1 MLRMNGDAPVTDELP
16 GDKLDMDKMPGHWA
30 LARIGKRVLRP
41 GGLELTR
48 RMLTTLGIGP
58 ADHVVEFA
66 PGFGIT
72 AKMALAAN
80 PASYTTVERDRAAA
94 AQVAGYLS
102 GPTQRCVV
110 GTAERT
116 GLEDACATVVYGEA
130 MLTMQPL
137 GRKRVIVA
145 EAARLLKPDGRYAI
159 HEICLIPDDIPESEV
174 KEIEHDLAQSIRS
187 GVRPLRKSEWREVL
201 ESAGLA
207 LKEEF
212 TNEFRLLEPR
222 RLVQDEGF
230 RGAARIGWR
239 LLRDGAARRRVLAMR
254 QSIRKHAAHMRAV
267 VLLAVKSDS

>member
-1 MLRMNGDAPVTDELP
+1 MMTGDASMTEEFP

-48 RMLTTLGIGP
+48 RMLAALEIGP
-58 ADHVVEFA
+58 DDHVVEFA
-66 PGFGIT
+66 PGLGVT

-80 PASYTTVERDRAAA
+80 PASYTAVERDRAAA

-116 GLEDACATVVYGEA
+116 GLDDGCASVVYGEA
-130 MLTMQPL
+130 MLTMQPPA
-137 GRKRVIVA
+137 RKRAIVA
-145 EAARLLKPDGRYAI
+145 EAARLLKPGGRYAI
-159 HEICLIPDDIPESEV
+159 HEICLIPEDIAEREV
-174 KEIEHDLAQSIRS
+174 ERIEHDLSQSIRS
-187 GVRPLRKSEWREVL
+187 GVRPLRKREWREL
-201 ESAGLA
+201 LQSAGLTPKVE
-207 LKEEF
+207 L

-230 RGAARIGWR
+230 RGAARIGWNV
-239 LLRDGAARRRVLAMR
+239 LRDGAVRRRVLAMR
-254 QSIRKHAAHMRAV
+254 HSIRKHAAHMRAIM
-267 VLLAVKSDS
+267 LFAVKSAS